1 MKSMTIVAVDDEEI
15 SLMCLEAVLSS
26 MDDVDQVLTFTNAE
40 DTIEYFKTGK
50 ADAAF
55 LDIQLYLSGGTLN
68 GLMLAAKIK
77 ELCPECHVVFVT
89 SCREYAVD
97 AFKLHVSG
105 YIVKPVTR
113 EAARKELDYIIME
126 KRAASNARGFVE
138 EKEEEPKVRVQCFGN
153 FEVFWKNKPVVF
165 QLSKAKELF
174 AYLVHR
180 KGASVSMAELAA
192 VLFEDKEDGLSV
204 QSQIRNLVASMR
216 KTFSSLG
223 CPDLFNKSRGYISIK
238 TDLTDCD
245 YYSFMNGD
253 SDAINEY
260 SGEYMAQ
267 YSWAEFTVGYLE
279 GVVNREI

>member
-1 MKSMTIVAVDDEEI
+1 MTVVAVDDEEI
-15 SLMCLEAVLSS
+15 SLMCLEAVLDS
-26 MDDVDQVLTFTNAE
+26 MDDVDKVLTFSNAE
-40 DTIEYFKTGK
+40 DTIDYFKTGK

-89 SCREYAVD
+89 SCPEYAVD

-153 FEVFWKNKPVVF
+153 FEVFWKNKPIIF

-238 TDLTDCD
+238 TDLIDCD

>member
-1 MKSMTIVAVDDEEI
+1 MTVVAVDDEEI
-15 SLMCLEAVLSS
+15 SLMCLEAVLDS
-26 MDDVDQVLTFTNAE
+26 MDDVDKVLTFSNAE
-40 DTIEYFKTGK
+40 DTIDYFKTGK

-77 ELCPECHVVFVT
+77 ELCPDCHVVFVT
-89 SCREYAVD
+89 SCPEYAVD

-126 KRAASNARGFVE
+126 KRAASNARGFIE

-238 TDLTDCD
+238 TDLIDCD

>member
-1 MKSMTIVAVDDEEI
+1 MTVVAVDDEEI
-15 SLMCLEAVLSS
+15 SLMCLEAVLDSL
-26 MDDVDQVLTFTNAE
+26 DDVDKVLTFSNAE
-40 DTIEYFKTGK
+40 DTIDYFKTGK

-89 SCREYAVD
+89 SCPEYAVD

-138 EKEEEPKVRVQCFGN
+138 EKEEESKVRVQCFGN

-223 CPDLFNKSRGYISIK
+223 CPDLFNKSRGYISVK
-238 TDLTDCD
+238 TDLIDCD

>member
-1 MKSMTIVAVDDEEI
+1 MTVVAVDDEEI
-15 SLMCLEAVLSS
+15 SLMCLEAVLDS
-26 MDDVDQVLTFTNAE
+26 MDDVDKVLTFSNAE
-40 DTIEYFKTGK
+40 DTIDYFKTGK

-77 ELCPECHVVFVT
+77 ELCPDCHVVFVT
-89 SCREYAVD
+89 SCPEYAVD

-126 KRAASNARGFVE
+126 KRAASNARGFIE
-138 EKEEEPKVRVQCFGN
+138 EKKEEPKVRVQCFGN

-238 TDLTDCD
+238 TDLINCD

>member
-1 MKSMTIVAVDDEEI
+1 MTVVAVDDEEI
-15 SLMCLEAVLSS
+15 SLMCLEAVLDS
-26 MDDVDQVLTFTNAE
+26 MDDVDKVLTFSNAE
-40 DTIEYFKTGK
+40 DTIDYFKTGK
-50 ADAAF
+50 ADAAY

-89 SCREYAVD
+89 SCPEYAVD

-238 TDLTDCD
+238 TDLIDCD

>member
-1 MKSMTIVAVDDEEI
+1 MTVVAVDDEEI
-15 SLMCLEAVLSS
+15 SLMCLEAVLDS
-26 MDDVDQVLTFTNAE
+26 MDDVDKVLTFSNAE
-40 DTIEYFKTGK
+40 DTIDYFKTGK

-77 ELCPECHVVFVT
+77 ELCPDCHVVFVT
-89 SCREYAVD
+89 SCPEYAVD

-126 KRAASNARGFVE
+126 KRAASNARGFIE

-153 FEVFWKNKPVVF
+153 LEVFWKNKPVVF

-238 TDLTDCD
+238 TDLINCD

>member
-1 MKSMTIVAVDDEEI
+1 MTVVAVDDEEI
-15 SLMCLEAVLSS
+15 SLMCLEAVLDS
-26 MDDVDQVLTFTNAE
+26 MDDVDKVLTFSNAE
-40 DTIEYFKTGK
+40 DTIDYFKTGK

-89 SCREYAVD
+89 SCPEYAVD

-138 EKEEEPKVRVQCFGN
+138 ENEEEPKVRVQCFGN
-153 FEVFWKNKPVVF
+153 FEVFWKNKPIIF

-238 TDLTDCD
+238 TDLIDCD

>member
-1 MKSMTIVAVDDEEI
+1 MTVVAVDDEEI
-15 SLMCLEAVLSS
+15 SLMCLEAVLDS
-26 MDDVDQVLTFTNAE
+26 MDDVDKVLTFSNAE
-40 DTIEYFKTGK
+40 DTIDYFKTGK

-89 SCREYAVD
+89 SCPEYAVD

-153 FEVFWKNKPVVF
+153 FEAFWKHKPIIF

-238 TDLTDCD
+238 TDLINCD

>member
-1 MKSMTIVAVDDEEI
+1 MTVVAVDDEEI
-15 SLMCLEAVLSS
+15 SLMCLEAVLDS
-26 MDDVDQVLTFTNAE
+26 MDDVDKVLTFSNAE
-40 DTIEYFKTGK
+40 DTIDYFKTGK

-77 ELCPECHVVFVT
+77 ELCPDCHVVFVT
-89 SCREYAVD
+89 SCPEYAVD

-126 KRAASNARGFVE
+126 KRAASNSRGFIE
-138 EKEEEPKVRVQCFGN
+138 EKEEESKVRVQCFGN

-238 TDLTDCD
+238 TDLINCD
-245 YYSFMNGD
+245 Y
-253 SDAINEY
+253 
-260 SGEYMAQ
+260 

>member
-1 MKSMTIVAVDDEEI
+1 MTVVAVDDEEI
-15 SLMCLEAVLSS
+15 SLMCLEAVLDS
-26 MDDVDQVLTFTNAE
+26 MDDVDKVLTFSNAE
-40 DTIEYFKTGK
+40 DTIDYFKTGK

-68 GLMLAAKIK
+68 GLMLAAKIR
-77 ELCPECHVVFVT
+77 ELCPDCHVVFVT
-89 SCREYAVD
+89 SCPEYAVD

-126 KRAASNARGFVE
+126 KRAASNARGFIE

-238 TDLTDCD
+238 TDLINCD

>member
-1 MKSMTIVAVDDEEI
+1 MTVVAVDDEEI
-15 SLMCLEAVLSS
+15 SLMCLEAVLDS
-26 MDDVDQVLTFTNAE
+26 MDDVDKVLTFSNAE
-40 DTIEYFKTGK
+40 DTIDYFKTGK

-77 ELCPECHVVFVT
+77 ELCPDCHVVFVT
-89 SCREYAVD
+89 SCPEYAVD

-126 KRAASNARGFVE
+126 KRAASNSRGFIE
-138 EKEEEPKVRVQCFGN
+138 EKEEESKVRVQCFGN

-216 KTFSSLG
+216 KTFYSLG

-238 TDLTDCD
+238 TDLINCD

>member
-1 MKSMTIVAVDDEEI
+1 MTVVAVDDEEI
-15 SLMCLEAVLSS
+15 SLMCLEAVLDS
-26 MDDVDQVLTFTNAE
+26 MDDVDKVLTFSNAE
-40 DTIEYFKTGK
+40 DTIDYFKTGK

-77 ELCPECHVVFVT
+77 ELCPDCHVVFVT
-89 SCREYAVD
+89 SCPEYAVD

-126 KRAASNARGFVE
+126 KRAASNARGFIE

-153 FEVFWKNKPVVF
+153 FEVFWKNKPIIF

-238 TDLTDCD
+238 TDLIDCD

>member
-1 MKSMTIVAVDDEEI
+1 MTVVAVDDEEI
-15 SLMCLEAVLSS
+15 SLMCLEAVLDS
-26 MDDVDQVLTFTNAE
+26 MDDVDKVLTFSNAE
-40 DTIEYFKTGK
+40 DTIDYFKTGK

-77 ELCPECHVVFVT
+77 ELCPDCHVVFVT
-89 SCREYAVD
+89 SCPEYAVD

-126 KRAASNARGFVE
+126 KRAASNSRGFIE
-138 EKEEEPKVRVQCFGN
+138 EKEEESKVRVQCFGN

-238 TDLTDCD
+238 TDLINCD

-279 GVVNREI
+279 GVVNREY

>member
-1 MKSMTIVAVDDEEI
+1 MTVVAVDDEEI
-15 SLMCLEAVLSS
+15 SLMCLEAVLDS
-26 MDDVDQVLTFTNAE
+26 MDDVDKVLTFSNAE
-40 DTIEYFKTGK
+40 DTIDYFKIGK

-77 ELCPECHVVFVT
+77 ELCSDCHVVFVT
-89 SCREYAVD
+89 SCPEYAVD

-126 KRAASNARGFVE
+126 KRAASNARGFIE

-238 TDLTDCD
+238 TDLINCD

>member
-1 MKSMTIVAVDDEEI
+1 MTVVAVDDEEI
-15 SLMCLEAVLSS
+15 SLMCLEAVLDS
-26 MDDVDQVLTFTNAE
+26 MDDVDKVLTFSNAE
-40 DTIEYFKTGK
+40 DTIDYFKTGK

-89 SCREYAVD
+89 SCPEYAVD

-153 FEVFWKNKPVVF
+153 FEVFWKNKPIIF

-238 TDLTDCD
+238 TDLINCD

>member
-1 MKSMTIVAVDDEEI
+1 MTVVAVDDEEI
-15 SLMCLEAVLSS
+15 SLMCLEAVLDS
-26 MDDVDQVLTFTNAE
+26 MDDVDKVLTFSNAE
-40 DTIEYFKTGK
+40 DTIDYFKTGK

-89 SCREYAVD
+89 SCPEYAVD

-126 KRAASNARGFVE
+126 KRAASNSRGFIE
-138 EKEEEPKVRVQCFGN
+138 EKEEESKVRVQCFGN

>member
-1 MKSMTIVAVDDEEI
+1 MTVVAVDDEEI
-15 SLMCLEAVLSS
+15 SLMCLEAVLDS
-26 MDDVDQVLTFTNAE
+26 MDDVDKVLTFSNAE
-40 DTIEYFKTGK
+40 DTIDYFKTGK

-77 ELCPECHVVFVT
+77 ELCPDCHVVFVT
-89 SCREYAVD
+89 SCPEYAVD

-126 KRAASNARGFVE
+126 KRAASNARGFIE
-138 EKEEEPKVRVQCFGN
+138 EKKEEPKVRVQCFGN

-238 TDLTDCD
+238 TDLIDCD

>member
-1 MKSMTIVAVDDEEI
+1 MTVVAVDDEEI
-15 SLMCLEAVLSS
+15 SLMCLEAVLDS
-26 MDDVDQVLTFTNAE
+26 MDDVDKVLTFSNAE
-40 DTIEYFKTGK
+40 DTIDYFKTGK

-89 SCREYAVD
+89 SCPEYAVD

-138 EKEEEPKVRVQCFGN
+138 EKEEEPKVKVQCFGN

-238 TDLTDCD
+238 TDLIDCD

>member
-1 MKSMTIVAVDDEEI
+1 MTVVAVDDEEI
-15 SLMCLEAVLSS
+15 SLMCLEAVLDS
-26 MDDVDQVLTFTNAE
+26 MDDVDKVLTFSNAE
-40 DTIEYFKTGK
+40 DTIDYFKTGK

-77 ELCPECHVVFVT
+77 ELCPDCHVVFVT
-89 SCREYAVD
+89 SCPEYAVD

-126 KRAASNARGFVE
+126 KRAASNARGFIE

-153 FEVFWKNKPVVF
+153 FEVFWKNKLVVF

-238 TDLTDCD
+238 TDLINCD

>member
-1 MKSMTIVAVDDEEI
+1 MTVVAVDDEEI
-15 SLMCLEAVLSS
+15 SLMCLEAVLDS
-26 MDDVDQVLTFTNAE
+26 MDDVDKVLTFSNAE
-40 DTIEYFKTGK
+40 DTIDYFKIGK

-77 ELCPECHVVFVT
+77 ELCPDCHVVFVT
-89 SCREYAVD
+89 SCPEYAVD

-126 KRAASNARGFVE
+126 KRAASNSRGFIE
-138 EKEEEPKVRVQCFGN
+138 EKEEESKVRVQCFGN

-238 TDLTDCD
+238 TDLIDCD

>member
-1 MKSMTIVAVDDEEI
+1 MTVVAVDDEEI
-15 SLMCLEAVLSS
+15 SLMCLEAVLDS
-26 MDDVDQVLTFTNAE
+26 MDDVDKVLTFSNAE
-40 DTIEYFKTGK
+40 DTIDYFKTGK

-77 ELCPECHVVFVT
+77 ELCPDCHVVFVT
-89 SCREYAVD
+89 SCPEYAVD

-126 KRAASNARGFVE
+126 KRAASNARGFIE

-223 CPDLFNKSRGYISIK
+223 CPDLFNKSRGYISVK
-238 TDLTDCD
+238 TDLIDCD

>member
-1 MKSMTIVAVDDEEI
+1 MTVVAVDDEEI
-15 SLMCLEAVLSS
+15 SLMCLEAVLDS
-26 MDDVDQVLTFTNAE
+26 MDDVDKVLTFSNAE
-40 DTIEYFKTGK
+40 DTIDYFKTGK

-77 ELCPECHVVFVT
+77 ELCPDCHVVFVT
-89 SCREYAVD
+89 SCPEYAVD

-126 KRAASNARGFVE
+126 KRAASNARGFIE
-138 EKEEEPKVRVQCFGN
+138 EKEEESKVRVQCFGN

-238 TDLTDCD
+238 TDLINCD

>member
-1 MKSMTIVAVDDEEI
+1 MTVVAVDDEEI
-15 SLMCLEAVLSS
+15 SLMCLEAVLDS
-26 MDDVDQVLTFTNAE
+26 MDDVDKVLTFSNAE
-40 DTIEYFKTGK
+40 DTIDYFKTGK

-77 ELCPECHVVFVT
+77 ELCPDCHVVFVT
-89 SCREYAVD
+89 SCPEYAVD

-126 KRAASNARGFVE
+126 KRAASNARGFIE
-138 EKEEEPKVRVQCFGN
+138 EKEEESKVRVQCFGN

-223 CPDLFNKSRGYISIK
+223 CPDLFNKSRGYISVK
-238 TDLTDCD
+238 TDLIDCD

>member
-1 MKSMTIVAVDDEEI
+1 MTVVAVDDEEI
-15 SLMCLEAVLSS
+15 SLMCLEAVLDS
-26 MDDVDQVLTFTNAE
+26 MDDVDKVLTFSNAE
-40 DTIEYFKTGK
+40 DTIDYFKTGK

-89 SCREYAVD
+89 SCPEYAVD

-126 KRAASNARGFVE
+126 KRAASNARGFAE

-153 FEVFWKNKPVVF
+153 FEVFWKNKPIIF

-223 CPDLFNKSRGYISIK
+223 CPDLFNKSRGYISVK

>member
-1 MKSMTIVAVDDEEI
+1 MTVVAVDDEEI
-15 SLMCLEAVLSS
+15 SLMCLEAVLDS
-26 MDDVDQVLTFTNAE
+26 MDDVDKVLTFSNAE
-40 DTIEYFKTGK
+40 DTIDYFKIGK

-77 ELCPECHVVFVT
+77 ELCPDCHVVFVT
-89 SCREYAVD
+89 SCPEYAVD

-126 KRAASNARGFVE
+126 KRAASNARCFIE

-238 TDLTDCD
+238 TDLIDCD

>member
-1 MKSMTIVAVDDEEI
+1 MTVVAVDDEEI
-15 SLMCLEAVLSS
+15 SLMCLEAVLDS
-26 MDDVDQVLTFTNAE
+26 MDDVDKVLTFSNAE
-40 DTIEYFKTGK
+40 DTIDYFKTGK

-89 SCREYAVD
+89 SCPEYAVD

-138 EKEEEPKVRVQCFGN
+138 EKEEESKVRVQCFGN
-153 FEVFWKNKPVVF
+153 FEVFWKNKPIIF

-216 KTFSSLG
+216 KTFSSRG
-223 CPDLFNKSRGYISIK
+223 CPDLFNKSRGYISVK
-238 TDLTDCD
+238 TDLIDCD

>member
-1 MKSMTIVAVDDEEI
+1 MTVVAVDDEEI
-15 SLMCLEAVLSS
+15 SLMCLEAVLDS
-26 MDDVDQVLTFTNAE
+26 MDDVDKVLTFSNAE
-40 DTIEYFKTGK
+40 DTIDYFKTGK

-77 ELCPECHVVFVT
+77 ELCPDCHVVFVT
-89 SCREYAVD
+89 SCPEYAVD

-126 KRAASNARGFVE
+126 KRAASNARGFIE

-238 TDLTDCD
+238 TDLINCD

>member
-1 MKSMTIVAVDDEEI
+1 MTVVAVDDEEI
-15 SLMCLEAVLSS
+15 SLMCLEAVLDS
-26 MDDVDQVLTFTNAE
+26 MDDVDKVLTFSNAE
-40 DTIEYFKTGK
+40 DTIDYFKTGK

-89 SCREYAVD
+89 SCPEYAVD

-105 YIVKPVTR
+105 YIVKPLTR

-153 FEVFWKNKPVVF
+153 FEVFWKNKPIIF

-192 VLFEDKEDGLSV
+192 VLFEDKEEGLSV

-216 KTFSSLG
+216 KTLSSLG

-238 TDLTDCD
+238 TDLIDCD

>member
-1 MKSMTIVAVDDEEI
+1 MTVVAVDDEEI
-15 SLMCLEAVLSS
+15 SLMCLEAVLDS
-26 MDDVDQVLTFTNAE
+26 MDDVDKVLTFSNAE
-40 DTIEYFKTGK
+40 DTIDYFKIGK

-77 ELCPECHVVFVT
+77 ELCPDCHVVFVT
-89 SCREYAVD
+89 SCPEYAVD

-126 KRAASNARGFVE
+126 KRAASNARGFIE

-153 FEVFWKNKPVVF
+153 FEVFWKNKPIIF

-238 TDLTDCD
+238 TDLINCD

>member
-1 MKSMTIVAVDDEEI
+1 MTVVAVDDEEI
-15 SLMCLEAVLSS
+15 SLMCLEAVLDS
-26 MDDVDQVLTFTNAE
+26 MDDVDKVLTFSNAE
-40 DTIEYFKTGK
+40 DTIDYFKTGK

-77 ELCPECHVVFVT
+77 ELCPDCHVVFVT
-89 SCREYAVD
+89 SCPEYAVD

-126 KRAASNARGFVE
+126 KRAASNARGFIE

-192 VLFEDKEDGLSV
+192 VLFEDKEDCLSV

-238 TDLTDCD
+238 TDLINCD

>member
-1 MKSMTIVAVDDEEI
+1 MTVVAVDDEEI
-15 SLMCLEAVLSS
+15 SLMCLEAVLDS
-26 MDDVDQVLTFTNAE
+26 MDDVDKVLTFSNAE
-40 DTIEYFKTGK
+40 DTIDYFKTGK

-77 ELCPECHVVFVT
+77 ELCPDCHVVFVT
-89 SCREYAVD
+89 SCPEYAVD

-126 KRAASNARGFVE
+126 KRAASNSRGFIE
-138 EKEEEPKVRVQCFGN
+138 EKEEESKVRVQCFGN

-238 TDLTDCD
+238 TDLINCD

>member
-1 MKSMTIVAVDDEEI
+1 MTVVAVDDEEI
-15 SLMCLEAVLSS
+15 SLMCLEAVLDS
-26 MDDVDQVLTFTNAE
+26 MDDVDKVLTFSNAE
-40 DTIEYFKTGK
+40 DTIDYFKTGK

-89 SCREYAVD
+89 SCPEYAVD

-238 TDLTDCD
+238 TDLIDCD
-245 YYSFMNGD
+245 HYSFMNGD

>member
-1 MKSMTIVAVDDEEI
+1 MTVVAVDDEEI
-15 SLMCLEAVLSS
+15 SLMCLEAVLDS
-26 MDDVDQVLTFTNAE
+26 MDDVDKVLTFSNAE
-40 DTIEYFKTGK
+40 DTIDYFKTGK

-89 SCREYAVD
+89 SCPEYAVD

-126 KRAASNARGFVE
+126 KRAASNARGFAE

-153 FEVFWKNKPVVF
+153 FEVFWKNKPIIF

>member
-1 MKSMTIVAVDDEEI
+1 MTVVAVDDEEI
-15 SLMCLEAVLSS
+15 SLMCLEAVLDS
-26 MDDVDQVLTFTNAE
+26 MDDVDKVLTFSNAE
-40 DTIEYFKTGK
+40 DTIDYFKTGK

-77 ELCPECHVVFVT
+77 ELCPDCHVVFVT
-89 SCREYAVD
+89 SCPEYAVD

-126 KRAASNARGFVE
+126 KRAASNARGFIE

-180 KGASVSMAELAA
+180 KGASVSMAALAA

>member
-1 MKSMTIVAVDDEEI
+1 MTVVAVDDEEI
-15 SLMCLEAVLSS
+15 SLMCLEAVLDS
-26 MDDVDQVLTFTNAE
+26 MDDVDKVLTFSNAE
-40 DTIEYFKTGK
+40 DTIDYFKTGK

-77 ELCPECHVVFVT
+77 ELCSDCHVVFVT
-89 SCREYAVD
+89 SCPEYAVD

-126 KRAASNARGFVE
+126 KRAASNSRGFIE
-138 EKEEEPKVRVQCFGN
+138 EKEEESKVRVQCFGN

-238 TDLTDCD
+238 TDLINCD

>member
-1 MKSMTIVAVDDEEI
+1 MTVVAVDDEEI
-15 SLMCLEAVLSS
+15 SLMCLEAVLDS
-26 MDDVDQVLTFTNAE
+26 MDDVDKVLTFSNAE
-40 DTIEYFKTGK
+40 DTIDYFKTGK

-68 GLMLAAKIK
+68 GFMLAAKIK
-77 ELCPECHVVFVT
+77 ELCPDCHVVFVT
-89 SCREYAVD
+89 SCPEYAVD

-126 KRAASNARGFVE
+126 KRAASNSRGFIE
-138 EKEEEPKVRVQCFGN
+138 EKEEESKVRVQCFGN

-238 TDLTDCD
+238 TDLINCD